1 MGLGGGGEMLTPA
14 YVLITVSKITDAEAF
29 KAAIQNLTAAAT
41 PFAGRVA
48 LDLEKPAPWDGT
60 APEHV
65 VMIQFDN
72 ADQAQAWK
80 GSDAFKSFDAEL
92 LRTSEL
98 TMQLVQGLPMPAG
111 RGIGGGRRGRGFD
124 KKTFEPNV
132 KEYDQMLNKM
142 HGICKG
148 C

>member
-1 MGLGGGGEMLTPA
+1 
-14 YVLITVSKITDAEAF
+14 
-29 KAAIQNLTAAAT
+29 
-41 PFAGRVA
+41 
-48 LDLEKPAPWDGT
+48 
-60 APEHV
+60 
-65 VMIQFDN
+65 MIQFDN

-132 KEYDQMLNKM
+132 KEYDQMLKKM